1 MVLGQLHDRLKHHFE
16 TVRLREE
23 QQSINDFDDFANRNP
38 EELAQ
43 EQIAES
49 LWGPRDEGLYSTWDQ
64 ANQLL
69 LISRNKYREV
79 HDIMIEKIGQI
90 SEDENNFIEMIV
102 SSEHTH
108 GPDWCRHN
116 IEKIIRNKMRRRDAY
131 IHVLLIDHMIG
142 IPEIMVGYRLETFG
156 VNTPPRENLEVMMDF
171 YNKITR
177 DLENLMELYNAKL
190 DRIVHFIENGHLGI
204 IRKIKTYMLLSEEIT
219 RFIVEPL
226 ETKS

>member
-90 SEDENNFIEMIV
+90 SEDENNFIKMIV
-102 SSEHTH
+102 SSEGTH
-108 GPDWCRHN
+108 GPDWCLRD

-190 DRIVHFIENGHLGI
+190 DKIIHFIESGRLGI